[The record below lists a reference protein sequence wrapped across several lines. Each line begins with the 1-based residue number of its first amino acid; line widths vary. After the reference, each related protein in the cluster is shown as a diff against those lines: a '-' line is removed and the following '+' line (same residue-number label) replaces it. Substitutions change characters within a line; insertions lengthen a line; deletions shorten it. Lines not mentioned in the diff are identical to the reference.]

1 MVIANEVLPEL
12 GDYTINDLKVI
23 SQNHKQSAYQNMD
36 MLIHNFNQL
45 VIHGNNKKNLGIVN
59 NFISQN
65 GQPAKIRHTK
75 SYQKVMNQLLYITG
89 GETIP
94 GNLLYLKNYKD
105 KLNDLKNLTGE
116 QRISKLV
123 ELQQDITKRLIGD
136 ANFDNSTLVDALKDM
151 KNKEDAMLYY
161 MVYDAIR
168 EAAGH
173 LYEYS
178 YKDINRWMSWEHL
191 SPQ

>member
-1 MVIANEVLPEL
+1 
-12 GDYTINDLKVI
+12 
-23 SQNHKQSAYQNMD
+23 
-36 MLIHNFNQL
+36 
-45 VIHGNNKKNLGIVN
+45 
-59 NFISQN
+59 
-65 GQPAKIRHTK
+65 
-75 SYQKVMNQLLYITG
+75 MNQLLYITG